1 MRKRIIVINP
11 GDRFGKLTVIK
22 ELPTRKRPPRTYDR
36 MFLCSCDCGNQ
47 VTVAMSGL
55 RGGSTNSCGCLIKER
70 GKIKKDSDEL
80 PDRRLRRIW
89 YNMRRRCDGRN
100 EKDFRNYT
108 SRNIK
113 VCAEWINDFE
123 TFKKWALSN
132 GYSPVLTIDRIDGS
146 LGYFPDNCRWATVK
160 QQMNNVKYNVV
171 LKKGD
176 EFHTIA
182 EWSEILGVKAHS
194 LYRRKK
200 EGWDDERILNTPIK
214 QYKRRKT

>member
-1 MRKRIIVINP
+1 
-11 GDRFGKLTVIK
+11 
-22 ELPTRKRPPRTYDR
+22 
-36 MFLCSCDCGNQ
+36 
-47 VTVAMSGL
+47 
-55 RGGSTNSCGCLIKER
+55 
-70 GKIKKDSDEL
+70 
-80 PDRRLRRIW
+80 
-89 YNMRRRCDGRN
+89 MRRRCDGRN

-123 TFKKWALSN
+123 TFKEWALSN

-146 LGYFPDNCRWATVK
+146 LGYSPDNCRWATVK

-182 EWSEILGVKAHS
+182 EWSEMLKLPAHS

-200 EGWDDERILNTPIK
+200 EGWDDERILNTPIIHR
-214 QYKRRKT
+214 KRKKSL